1 MPKLEKIIYTDD
13 QEDILLFAEYALQ
26 NYGKFKTLMCES
38 GTEALEKIDAFN
50 PDLIA
55 LDFMMPNLDGPQTL
69 KKIRQMPSFK
79 TTPVIFIT
87 AKIFPNEIA
96 DLMECDSAVI
106 GLITK
111 PFDPVTISDSI
122 QSMWDDSFRNNE
134 LTKQKGAS
142 S

>member
-26 NYGKFKTLMCES
+26 NYGKFETLMCKS

-69 KKIRQMPSFK
+69 KKIRQMALFK
-79 TTPVIFIT
+79 TTPAIFIT
-87 AKIFPNEIA
+87 AKIFPNEIT

-122 QSMWDDSFRNNE
+122 QSMWDDSFSNKE

-142 S
+142 